1 MPERKLL
8 LGTLAKL
15 LELPFADV
23 DDHSAVLRQQE
34 TLDFLAMLA
43 GIKPVFMTGRGFHD
57 DLWIRGVIE
66 LASETGLDVEIG
78 PMWNALAGREGLPEW
93 FVRFAIEAHR
103 SDAVFI
109 SKEAA
114 AAQAVHAAVTG
125 NPVSIADEAALLG
138 YPACCVRAE
147 YQRNECLDRAY
158 FMMLSRAAGEDQQ
171 RIRFL
176 IDDDVR
182 LDAETPAEIA
192 MLEAASAVNMA
203 PFTSVNMCGA
213 CASDLQSPARKIAAE
228 REQLAR
234 SIDLTFADSFPQR

>member
-8 LGTLAKL
+8 LGALAKL
-15 LELPFADV
+15 LELPFVDT

-34 TLDFLAMLA
+34 TLDFLAMVA
-43 GIKPVFMTGRGFHD
+43 GIKPVFMTGRGFYD
-57 DLWIRGVIE
+57 ALWIKSVIE
-66 LASETGLDVEIG
+66 LANAMGLDVEIG

-103 SDAVFI
+103 SEAVFI

-114 AAQAVHAAVTG
+114 TAQAVHAAVTG
-125 NPVSIADEAALLG
+125 NPVSIADEAALLS

-147 YQRNECLDRAY
+147 YQRNECLDRAF

-176 IDDDVR
+176 IDDHVR
-182 LDAETPAEIA
+182 LAAETPAEIA
-192 MLEAASAVNMA
+192 MLNAASAVNMA
-203 PFTSVNMCGA
+203 PFTSINMCGA
-213 CASDLQSPARKIAAE
+213 CASNRQSPARKIAAE
-228 REQLAR
+228 HEQLAR